1 MTPLMQQY
9 RRIKSRYPDAILFFR
24 LGDFYEMFYED
35 ARLASR
41 LLGLTLTSRE
51 KGPDAVPMCGV
62 PYHSAETYIKRLIQ
76 EGHRVAICEQL
87 QDPAKATGLVERDV
101 VRVVT
106 AGTLTEDSLLEERRN
121 NFLLSVAC
129 EGERIGLA
137 WVDVSTGQ
145 FFVQETARRDFPD
158 ALVRISAAECLLS
171 DHLAEDDSFLRNL
184 RAIFEGMIT
193 RRPDWTFDRS
203 TAREELHRFFGVTS
217 LDGFGVNEQGLAV
230 CAAGALVNYLNE
242 TQRVSLSHI
251 TKLTPFV
258 SSGRLIMDRSTMR
271 SLELVETM
279 RTRQREG
286 TLLWVLDRTI
296 TPMGARLL
304 RSWLE
309 VPLAEVGP
317 IRERLEAVR
326 ELASVENSN
335 FRIRLSELFRQIS
348 DIERIAAKVACQRAT
363 PRDLLGLSRSLF
375 LLPKV
380 KEALS
385 HVSSRL
391 LAEIRDRMDLLEDVA
406 RLIQSSI
413 SADAPASLQDGG
425 VIREGFSAELDEL
438 RSLAHNAKS
447 WIAGL
452 QQKEISRTGIPS
464 LKVGFNQVFGYY
476 IEVTHTHSK
485 KVPSDYIR
493 KQTLK
498 NAERYITPEL
508 KSYEAKVLSA
518 EERSRALEYE
528 LFVKVRS
535 EVGESVERI
544 QESGSRIA
552 KLDLLLSLA
561 TVAVENDY
569 VEPEIDDGM
578 VIELRASRHPVLER
592 TLTTEA
598 FVPNDVYMDGD
609 QNRLLVITGPNMA
622 GKSTYIRQVALIVIM
637 AQMGSF
643 VPARKARIGIVDRL
657 FTRIGASDELARG
670 ASTFMVEMNEAANIL
685 NNASPRS
692 LIILDEVGRGTSTF
706 DGVSIAWAAS
716 EYIQKHLKARTLFAT
731 HYHEMTQL
739 AEVLPGVKNY
749 NIAVKEWADEI
760 IFLRKIVEGG
770 TDKSYGIQ
778 VARLAGVPKEVIERA
793 KVILSELEEEALHI
807 TDLARGEKP
816 KGTPRAKQ
824 LPLFRFEPH
833 PVIEELKKLDPE
845 HMTPIEALKALSE
858 LKKKLKEKP

>member
-1 MTPLMQQY
+1 MTLLMQQY
-9 RRIKSRYPDAILFFR
+9 RRIKSRHSDAILFFR

-41 LLGLTLTSRE
+41 LLGLALTSRE

-62 PYHSAETYIKRLIQ
+62 PYHSAETYIQRLIQ
-76 EGHRVAICEQL
+76 AGHRVAICEQV
-87 QDPAKATGLVERDV
+87 QDPAKATGLVDRDV

-106 AGTLTEDSLLEERRN
+106 AGTLTEDSLLDDKSN
-121 NFLLSVAC
+121 NFLLSIAS
-129 EGERIGLA
+129 EGEQLGLA
-137 WVDVSTGQ
+137 WVDISTGE
-145 FFVQETARRDFPD
+145 FFVAEVSRRDFPD
-158 ALVRISAAECLLS
+158 VLVRVSAAECLLS
-171 DHLAEDDSFLRNL
+171 EHLAEDDSFLKTIRGF
-184 RAIFEGMIT
+184 FEGMLT
-193 RRPDWTFDRS
+193 RRPAWTFDRS
-203 TAREELHRFFGVTS
+203 TALEELHRFFGVTS
-217 LDGFGVNEQGLAV
+217 LEGFGVSGESLAV
-230 CAAGALVNYLNE
+230 CAAGGLINYLNE
-242 TQRVSLSHI
+242 TQRVALSHI
-251 TKLTPFV
+251 TKLTPYI
-258 SSGRLIMDRSTMR
+258 SSGRLIIDRSTMR

-279 RTRQREG
+279 RTREREG
-286 TLLWVLDRTI
+286 SLLWVLDRTI
-296 TPMGARLL
+296 TSMGARLQ
-304 RSWLE
+304 RSRLE
-309 VPLAEVGP
+309 SPLAEVAP
-317 IRERLEAVR
+317 IRQRLEAVR
-326 ELASVENSN
+326 ELAAAENATL
-335 FRIRLSELFRQIS
+335 RARLSELFRQIS
-348 DIERIAAKVACQRAT
+348 DIERIAAKVACQRAS
-363 PRDLLGLSRSLF
+363 PRDLLALARSLF

-385 HVSSRL
+385 HISSRL
-391 LAEIRDRMDLLEDVA
+391 LLEIRDGMGLLEDVA
-406 RLIQSSI
+406 SLIRSSI
-413 SADAPASLQDGG
+413 SPDAPASLQDGG

-438 RSLAHNAKS
+438 RSLGRDAKS
-447 WIAGL
+447 WIAQL
-452 QQKEISRTGIPS
+452 QRKEISRTGIPS

-476 IEVTHTHSK
+476 IEVTHTHAK

-508 KSYEAKVLSA
+508 KEYEAKVLSA
-518 EERSRALEYE
+518 EERSRALEYD

-535 EVGESVERI
+535 KVGEAVARLQDAS
-544 QESGSRIA
+544 SRIA
-552 KLDLLLSLA
+552 RLDLLLSLA
-561 TVAVENDY
+561 TVAVEYDY

-578 VIELRASRHPVLER
+578 VIELRSSRHPVIER
-592 TLTTEA
+592 TLVSEP

-609 QNRLLVITGPNMA
+609 ENRLLVITGPNMA
-622 GKSTYIRQVALIVIM
+622 GKSTYIRQAALIVLM

-643 VPARKARIGIVDRL
+643 VPARSARIGIVDRL

-692 LIILDEVGRGTSTF
+692 FIILDEVGRGTSTF
-706 DGVSIAWAAS
+706 DGVSIAWATS

-749 NIAVKEWADEI
+749 NIAVKEWADEV

-793 KVILSELEEEALHI
+793 KVILSELEEESLHI

-824 LPLFRFEPH
+824 LPLFHFEPH
-833 PVIEELKKLDPE
+833 PAVEELKKLDPE
-845 HMTPIEALKALSE
+845 HMAPIEALKALSE
-858 LKKKLKEKP
+858 LKKKLKEKH